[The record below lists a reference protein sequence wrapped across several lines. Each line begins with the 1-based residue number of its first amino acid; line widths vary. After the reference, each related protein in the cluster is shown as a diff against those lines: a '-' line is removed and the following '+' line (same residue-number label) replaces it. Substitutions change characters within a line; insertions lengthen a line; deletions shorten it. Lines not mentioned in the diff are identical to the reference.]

1 MVRASSV
8 LLLLLLQTGQGRLR
22 ILSGVVAVLLGMMS
36 AVGGLLVLVVHL
48 LRDVLVR
55 SLDLDLGLGYMLL
68 LLLLLL
74 V

>member
-36 AVGGLLVLVVHL
+36 AVGGLLVLVMHL
-48 LRDVLVR
+48 LRDVLVTC
-55 SLDLDLGLGYMLL
+55 LDLDLGLGYMLL
-68 LLLLLL
+68 LLL
-74 V
+74 

>member
-36 AVGGLLVLVVHL
+36 AVGGLLVLVMHL
-48 LRDVLVR
+48 LRDVLVTCLD
-55 SLDLDLGLGYMLL
+55 LDLDLGLGYMLL
-68 LLLLLL
+68 LLL
-74 V
+74 